1 MTLNPQAY
9 FLASFL
15 NTKLPNIES
24 PKKWRGKVNEIMY
37 IYVSTQSEIDHF
49 INSVYP
55 KVTLALLQKVTDKPT
70 WGDFKHLI
78 IENKV
83 SHIKSNVG
91 A

>member
-1 MTLNPQAY
+1 MTLNPEAY

-37 IYVSTQSEIDHF
+37 IYVCTQSEIDHF

>member
-1 MTLNPQAY
+1 
-9 FLASFL
+9 
-15 NTKLPNIES
+15 
-24 PKKWRGKVNEIMY
+24 MY
-37 IYVSTQSEIDHF
+37 TEPVIDHF
-49 INSVYP
+49 ISSVYP